1 MSDIWNLPSNQRI
14 MLKYNNY
21 FQPVDKEGSILHRFM
36 GTVVRKPNLAP
47 IDYLSW
53 RKMDVKY
60 KNSCWEILEVVE
72 FIYLSCCLL

>member
-14 MLKYNNY
+14 MVNYNSY
-21 FQPVDKEGSILHRFM
+21 FQPIDKEGGILHRFM
-36 GTVVRKPNLAP
+36 GTIVRKPNLAP

-60 KNSCWEILEVVE
+60 KESCWEILEVFE
-72 FIYLSCCLL
+72 FTYSSYSFL